1 MVTQTYALTLQM
13 RARIGLCCLF
23 RATVLERVRVLCWMF
38 GVLALTVEIEVCQR
52 DSRKDEEQDY

>member
-23 RATVLERVRVLCWMF
+23 RATVLERVRVLCCMF
-38 GVLALTVEIEVCQR
+38 GVLALTVEIEVCLR

>member
-1 MVTQTYALTLQM
+1 M

-23 RATVLERVRVLCWMF
+23 RATVLERVRVLCCMF
-38 GVLALTVEIEVCQR
+38 GVLALTVEIEVCLR